1 MNQNKHFEM
10 RYKKLTIEAL
20 LKSLFCG
27 LIVAFGAIFVA
38 GSVFWIVGTRKLLLV
53 IGILCGLL
61 VLVTGGAGAIF
72 YSTKFKPTVTSNA
85 RRIDSLGLDERAIT
99 MIEYQND
106 DSVIATLQR
115 NDALQALSGV
125 DKKAIRFKFSN
136 RLFIAL
142 SITAVFSI
150 GMSVISSLSAAGLLP
165 SMTEIVKQNQE
176 RPDYIPISYIVEE
189 GGYIDGESD
198 QLVLF
203 GENAEPVVAV
213 AEEGYSFEGWDDG
226 YRKPTRTDKKIDH
239 PLVLT
244 AIFVPLDEEGEDD
257 GDNGESGENGEAP
270 GEEEGE
276 SDSGE
281 SGDNPGEN
289 SGGSGG
295 DPTTRDKNFII
306 DGTENN
312 DYKIHLPKAKEDI
325 MEYLKENID
334 KLTEEERAIIEAY
347 INIL

>member
-27 LIVAFGAIFVA
+27 LIVAFGVVFVA

-72 YSTKFKPTVTSNA
+72 YFKKFQPTVISNA

-106 DSVIATLQR
+106 DSLIATLQR
-115 NDALQALSGV
+115 NDALQALSKV

-136 RLFIAL
+136 QLLITL

-150 GMSVISSLSAAGLLP
+150 GMSVVSSLSAAGLLP
-165 SMTEIVKQNQE
+165 SMTEIVNQNQE

-189 GGYIDGESD
+189 GGYIDGESE
-198 QLVLF
+198 QLVLL

-244 AIFVPLDEEGEDD
+244 AIFVPLDEDGEDD

-295 DPTTRDKNFII
+295 DPSTRDKNFII
-306 DGTENN
+306 DGTETN

-334 KLTEEERAIIEAY
+334 RLTEEERAIIEAY

>member
-10 RYKKLTIEAL
+10 RYKKLTVEAI

-27 LIVAFGAIFVA
+27 LIAAFGAMFVTGA
-38 GSVFWIVGTRKLLLV
+38 VFWIVGTRNLALV

-72 YSTKFKPTVTSNA
+72 YFTKFKPTVNANA
-85 RRIDSLGLDERAIT
+85 RRIDSLGLHERAIT

-115 NDALQALSGV
+115 NDALQALSAV
-125 DKKAIRFKFSN
+125 DKKQIRFRFSN
-136 RLFIAL
+136 KLFIAL
-142 SITAVFSI
+142 SITSVFSLA
-150 GMSVISSLSAAGLLP
+150 MSVISSLSAAGLLP
-165 SMTEIVKQNQE
+165 SMTDIVKQNQE
-176 RPDYIPISYIVEE
+176 RPEYIPISYIVEE
-189 GGYIDGESD
+189 GGYIDGESE
-198 QLVLF
+198 QLVLL
-203 GENAEPVVAV
+203 GESAEPVIAV

-257 GDNGESGENGEAP
+257 GDTGESGENGEAP

-276 SDSGE
+276 GDSGE
-281 SGDNPGEN
+281 SGDNPGDN
-289 SGGSGG
+289 SGGNGG
-295 DPTTRDKNFII
+295 DPTSRDKNFII
-306 DGTENN
+306 DGTEAN

-325 MEYLKENID
+325 IQYLKDNID